1 MRRKFKA
8 HLIKVHLLA
17 SVFAMTVVLGAS
29 APASARIVFDP
40 TNYAQNLLQAARAL
54 EQVQNQV
61 KSLQNEA
68 QMLTNMALNLKQLD
82 VTSLGEITGA
92 LRRIDR
98 LMSQAEGIAF
108 DVQETTVALQRQFPK
123 EYSAAT
129 TDEAVSDALGRWRIA
144 MDAYRHTMMIQA
156 QVVENVQADSA
167 TLAQLVAASDSAVGS
182 LQAQQATNQ
191 LVALSAKQQLQIQNL
206 MAAQYRAEALDEARK
221 AEAEE
226 AARTATDRFLG
237 PGHAYTPQ

>member
-1 MRRKFKA
+1 MRSKFKA
-8 HLIKVHLLA
+8 RLLA
-17 SVFAMTVVLGAS
+17 SVVAMTVALGAS

-40 TNYAQNLLQAARAL
+40 TNYAQNMLQAARAL
-54 EQVQNQV
+54 EQIQNQIQ
-61 KSLQNEA
+61 SLQNEA
-68 QMLTNMALNLKQLD
+68 RMLTNMALNLKQLD
-82 VTSLGEITGA
+82 VTSLGEITSA
-92 LRRIDR
+92 LRRIDN

-108 DVQETTVALQRQFPK
+108 DVQETTVQLQRQFPK
-123 EYSAAT
+123 EYGTAAT
-129 TDEAVSDALGRWRIA
+129 TDEAVSDALVRWQSAI
-144 MDAYRHTMMIQA
+144 DAYRHTMTVQA

-167 TLAQLVAASDSAVGS
+167 TLAKLLAASDSAVGS

-206 MAAQYRAEALDEARK
+206 MAAQYRAQALEEARK
-221 AEAEE
+221 VEAEQ

>member
-1 MRRKFKA
+1 MRHKFKA
-8 HLIKVHLLA
+8 RLLA
-17 SVFAMTVVLGAS
+17 SVFAMTVVLGAN

-82 VTSLGEITGA
+82 VTSLGEITSA
-92 LRRIDR
+92 LRRIDN

-108 DVQETTVALQRQFPK
+108 DVQETTVMLQRQFPK
-123 EYSAAT
+123 EYNAATT
-129 TDEAVSDALGRWRIA
+129 TDEAVSDALGRWQSA
-144 MDAYRHTMMIQA
+144 MGAYRHTMTVQA

-221 AEAEE
+221 AEAEQ
-226 AARTATDRFLG
+226 AARSATDRFLG

>member
-1 MRRKFKA
+1 MRRTFKA
-8 HLIKVHLLA
+8 GLLA
-17 SVFAMTVVLGAS
+17 SVIAVTVVLGLS
-29 APASARIVFDP
+29 SPTSARIVFDP

-54 EQVQNQV
+54 EQIQNQV

-68 QMLTNMALNLKQLD
+68 QMLTDMALNLKQLD
-82 VTSLGEITGA
+82 VTSLGEITAA
-92 LRRIDR
+92 LRRIDS
-98 LMSQAEGIAF
+98 LMAQAEGIAF
-108 DVQETTVALQRQFPK
+108 DVQETTVQLQRQFLK
-123 EYSAAT
+123 EYDAATT
-129 TDEAVSDALGRWRIA
+129 TDEAVSDALGRWQSA
-144 MDAYRHTMMIQA
+144 MDAYRHTMIVQA

-221 AEAEE
+221 AEAEQ

>member
-8 HLIKVHLLA
+8 RLLA
-17 SVFAMTVVLGAS
+17 SVFAMTVAFGAS
-29 APASARIVFDP
+29 APALARIVFDP
-40 TNYAQNLLQAARAL
+40 TNYTQNLLQAARAL
-54 EQVQNQV
+54 EQIQNQV

-82 VTSLGEITGA
+82 VTSVGEITGA

-98 LMSQAEGIAF
+98 LMARAEGIAF
-108 DVQETTVALQRQFPK
+108 DVQETTVVLQRQFPK
-123 EYSAAT
+123 EYNAATT
-129 TDEAVSDALGRWRIA
+129 TDEAVGNALAHWQSA
-144 MDAYRHTMMIQA
+144 MGAYRHTMTVQA

-167 TLAQLVAASDSAVGS
+167 TLAQLLAASDRAVGS

-206 MAAQYRAEALDEARK
+206 MAAQYRAEALEEARK
-221 AEAEE
+221 VEAEQ

>member
-8 HLIKVHLLA
+8 GLLA
-17 SVFAMTVVLGAS
+17 SVLAVTVVLGAG

-82 VTSLGEITGA
+82 VTSLSEITAA

-108 DVQETTVALQRQFPK
+108 DVQQTTVQLQRQFPK
-123 EYSAAT
+123 EYDVAT
-129 TDEAVSDALGRWRIA
+129 TTNEAVNDALTSWHSA
-144 MDAYRHTMMIQA
+144 MDAYRHTMTVQA

-167 TLAQLVAASDSAVGS
+167 TLAQLVVASDSAVGS

-206 MAAQYRAEALDEARK
+206 MAAQYRADAVDQARK
-221 AEAEE
+221 AEAEQ

-237 PGHAYTPQ
+237 PGHAYTPE

>member
-1 MRRKFKA
+1 MRRNLRA
-8 HLIKVHLLA
+8 RLLA
-17 SVFAMTVVLGAS
+17 SVVATAVTVGTSVPASAMTV
-29 APASARIVFDP
+29 FDP
-40 TNYAQNLLQAARAL
+40 KNFAQNLLQAARAL
-54 EQVQNQV
+54 EQIENQV

-68 QMLTNMALNLKQLD
+68 EMLTNMALDLQQLD

-98 LMSQAEGIAF
+98 LMARAEGIAF
-108 DVQETTVALQRQFPK
+108 EVQETSVALQRQFPK
-123 EYSAAT
+123 EYSTAT
-129 TDEAVSDALGRWRIA
+129 TTNEAVSDARDRWQSA
-144 MDAYRHTMMIQA
+144 MDAYRHTMTVQA
-156 QVVENVQADSA
+156 QVVENIQADSA
-167 TLAQLVAASDSAVGS
+167 TLAQLLAASDGAVGS

-206 MAAQYRAEALDEARK
+206 MAAQYRAQALEEARK
-221 AEAEE
+221 AEAEQ

>member
-1 MRRKFKA
+1 MKKA
-8 HLIKVHLLA
+8 NLRTRLLA
-17 SVFAMTVVLGAS
+17 SAFIVAASITTVL
-29 APASARIVFDP
+29 PASARIVFDP
-40 TNYAQNLLQAARAL
+40 TNFAQNLLQAARAL
-54 EQVQNQV
+54 EQIQNQV
-61 KSLQNEA
+61 KSLQNET
-68 QMLTNMALNLKQLD
+68 QMLTDNALNLKQLD

-108 DVQETTVALQRQFPK
+108 DVQETTVQLQRQFPK
-123 EYSAAT
+123 EYGTAAT
-129 TDEAVSDALGRWRIA
+129 TDEAVSDALVRWQSAI
-144 MDAYRHTMMIQA
+144 DAYRHTMTVQA

-206 MAAQYRAEALDEARK
+206 MAAQYRAEALEQARK
-221 AEAEE
+221 AEAEQ

-237 PGHAYTPQ
+237 PGHAYTPE

>member
-8 HLIKVHLLA
+8 RLLA
-17 SVFAMTVVLGAS
+17 SVFAMTIVLGPS

-82 VTSLGEITGA
+82 VTSLGEITSA

-108 DVQETTVALQRQFPK
+108 GVQETTVALQRQFPK
-123 EYSAAT
+123 EYDTAAT
-129 TDEAVSDALGRWRIA
+129 TNEAVTDALDRWHSS
-144 MDAYRHTMMIQA
+144 MDAYRHTMTVQA

-206 MAAQYRAEALDEARK
+206 MAAQYRAEALDQARK
-221 AEAEE
+221 AEAEQ

-237 PGHAYTPQ
+237 PGHAYTPE

>member
-1 MRRKFKA
+1 MRSKFKA
-8 HLIKVHLLA
+8 RLLA
-17 SVFAMTVVLGAS
+17 SVVAMTVALGAS

-40 TNYAQNLLQAARAL
+40 TNYAQNMLQAARAL
-54 EQVQNQV
+54 EQIQNQIQ
-61 KSLQNEA
+61 SLQNEA
-68 QMLTNMALNLKQLD
+68 RMLTNMALNLKQLD
-82 VTSLGEITGA
+82 VTSLGEITSA
-92 LRRIDR
+92 LRRIDN

-108 DVQETTVALQRQFPK
+108 DVQETTVVLQRQFPK
-123 EYSAAT
+123 EYDTST
-129 TDEAVSDALGRWRIA
+129 TTNEAVTDALDRWQSS
-144 MDAYRHTMMIQA
+144 MDAYRHTMTVQA

-167 TLAQLVAASDSAVGS
+167 TLAKLLAASDSAVGS

-206 MAAQYRAEALDEARK
+206 MAAQYRAQALEEARK
-221 AEAEE
+221 VEAEQ

>member
-1 MRRKFKA
+1 MRSNFKA
-8 HLIKVHLLA
+8 RLLA
-17 SVFAMTVVLGAS
+17 SIFAMAVALGPS
-29 APASARIVFDP
+29 VPASARIVFDP

-68 QMLTNMALNLKQLD
+68 QMLTDMALNLKQLD

-92 LRRIDR
+92 LRRIDG

-108 DVQETTVALQRQFPK
+108 DVQETTIALQRQFPK
-123 EYSAAT
+123 EYDAATT
-129 TDEAVSDALGRWRIA
+129 TDEAVSDALVRWQSTI
-144 MDAYRHTMMIQA
+144 DAYRHTMTVQA

-206 MAAQYRAEALDEARK
+206 MAAQYRAQALDEARK
-221 AEAEE
+221 AEAEQ